1 MESFFVKNCLL
12 IRNSII
18 LYLIVACLAS
28 VLADFH
34 RNYQGS
40 LQADNAHKFSRIIS
54 LGVAYQA
61 KQVLTSK

>member
-18 LYLIVACLAS
+18 LYLLVACFAS
-28 VLADFH
+28 LLADFH

-40 LQADNAHKFSRIIS
+40 LQANNANMFSRIIS

>member
-1 MESFFVKNCLL
+1 MESFFTRNCLL

-18 LYLIVACLAS
+18 LYVLVACFAS
-28 VLADFH
+28 LLADFH

-40 LQADNAHKFSRIIS
+40 LQADNADKFSRIIS

-61 KQVLTSK
+61 KQVLNSK